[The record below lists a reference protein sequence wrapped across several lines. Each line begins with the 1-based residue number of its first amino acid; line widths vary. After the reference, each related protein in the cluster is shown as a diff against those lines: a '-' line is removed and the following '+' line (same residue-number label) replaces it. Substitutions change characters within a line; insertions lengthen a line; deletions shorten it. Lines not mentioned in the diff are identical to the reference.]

1 MISLVRPLR
10 GLTTSRSAG
19 KVLHPPETMV
29 AGDRSYR
36 LPGSNAVSNTK
47 YNVYWNE
54 NYTASEYAFDTTR
67 KSGEIADAIRAGSA
81 DVDLVDPDASTGR
94 ATDLVRSV
102 HDREYV
108 DAVTEGS
115 PEDLASSQG
124 FDWDPGIPTMAVA
137 HSAGLVAAVTE
148 VLSGQNRVAGTLS
161 SGLHHA
167 RAGRGV
173 GYCTFTGLA
182 VAAEAGVGLGAE
194 RILIL
199 DLDAH
204 CGGGTRSLTDPET
217 VVQVDVATVHFDE
230 WLPSGHDE
238 LLFADRADYLEQ
250 VDPALALADRVGS
263 FDLVL
268 YNAGMDPVT
277 DSRVSAE
284 DIAAREERVAAWRAD
299 RNHRLL
305 YSLAGGYTSSQ
316 VSMSRLCELHLK
328 TVRAFA

>member
-137 HSAGLVAAVTE
+137 HSTGLVAAVTD
-148 VLSGQNRVAGTLS
+148 VLSGQSRVAGTLS
-161 SGLHHA
+161 SGQHHA
-167 RAGRGV
+167 RAGRGA
-173 GYCTFTGLA
+173 GYCTFNGLV
-182 VAAEAGVGLGAE
+182 VAARAAFDLGAQ
-194 RILIL
+194 RLLVL

-204 CGGGTRSLTDPET
+204 CGGGTRSMTDPAS
-217 VVQVDVATVHFDE
+217 VVQVDVSTIRFDR
-230 WLPSGHDE
+230 WMPSGDDV

-250 VDPALALADRVGS
+250 VDAALARADQAGP

-268 YNAGMDPVT
+268 YNAGMDPAT
-277 DSRVSAE
+277 DSGVTPEVIRT
-284 DIAAREERVAAWRAD
+284 REQRVAEWAD
-299 RNHRLL
+299 GHDHPLVFA
-305 YSLAGGYTSSQ
+305 LAGG
-316 VSMSRLCELHLK
+316 
-328 TVRAFA
+328 

>member
-148 VLSGQNRVAGTLS
+148 VLSGQSRVAGTLS

-167 RAGRGV
+167 RAGRGA
-173 GYCTFTGLA
+173 GFCTFNGLA
-182 VAAEAGVGLGAE
+182 VAARAARGFGAE
-194 RILIL
+194 RILVL

-204 CGGGTRSLTDPET
+204 CGGGTRSMTDPGA
-217 VVQVDVATVHFDE
+217 VIQVDVSTISFDR
-230 WLPSGHDE
+230 WTPSGDDE

-277 DSRVSAE
+277 NSRVGTA
-284 DIAAREERVAAWRAD
+284 DIAAREQRVAAWAD
-299 RNHRLL
+299 RNDHRLV
-305 YSLAGGYTSSQ
+305 YALAGGYSSDH
-316 VSMSRLCELHLK
+316 VSISP
-328 TVRAFA
+328 